1 MSMPELFA
9 WICWLVGGGLLIGG
23 SVFSIIGGIGIC
35 RLPDFYSRM
44 HGAGITD
51 TMGAG
56 LIVIGLIVK
65 AGVISLVSFKLSVIL
80 FFLLVTSPSACHAL
94 AHSAIVSGLKPEL
107 DVHRGKANGQSKN
120 NAGAAK

>member
-1 MSMPELFA
+1 MMGLEFFQWA
-9 WICWLVGGGLLIGG
+9 CWILGGGLLIAG

-56 LIVIGLIVK
+56 LILIGLVFK
-65 AGVISLVSFKLSVIL
+65 AGLISLVAFKLLVIL

-94 AHSAIVSGLKPEL
+94 AHSAIASGLRPQL
-107 DVHRGKANGQSKN
+107 DVRRDEESNEVET
-120 NAGAAK
+120 AK